1 MPIGKVKWYDPERG
15 FGFVSNPGS
24 EDVYVPK
31 HVLPKGVEALEAG
44 QRLEYDFAS
53 ARRGPQALRIKI
65 LDSPRRTVQRRYN
78 PEELNSLIQDLM
90 SVLETQVQ
98 PELRSG
104 RFPERKHGRQV
115 AEILRAVARE
125 LDA

>member
-15 FGFVSNPGS
+15 YGFVSNPGS

-31 HVLPKGVEALEAG
+31 HVLPKGVTELVAG
-44 QRLEYDFAS
+44 QRLDYDFAS
-53 ARRGPQALRIKI
+53 AKRGPQALRVKI
-65 LDSPRRTVQRRYN
+65 LDTPRRAQRRYT
-78 PEELNSLIQDLM
+78 PEQLNSVVQDLM

-115 AEILRAVARE
+115 AEILRAVAKE